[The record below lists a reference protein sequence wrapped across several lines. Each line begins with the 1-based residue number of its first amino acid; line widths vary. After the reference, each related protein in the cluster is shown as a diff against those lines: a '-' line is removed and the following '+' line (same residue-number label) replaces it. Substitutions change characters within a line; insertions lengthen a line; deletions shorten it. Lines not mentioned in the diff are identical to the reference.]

1 MSHLREKGKMI
12 INILCVCLWQW
23 LLFSGGEC
31 STETTIIADNVTFLL
46 FTPHNPKI
54 PTVMRINDSSSLGHF
69 NTSLTTVIA
78 VHGQHG
84 NGRGLD
90 AIPHGYLS
98 KGSYNVIEMDW
109 SGPANGA
116 YNHVK
121 HLIEPVG
128 KVGAQFLDYLASQ
141 GLDLGRVHLEGASFG
156 GQVVGIMGGNVKAG
170 RVGRITGLD
179 PARPWFDTL
188 GPEHR
193 LDDTDAQ
200 FVDVIHTCAGKVGW
214 LTPLGHA
221 DFYPNSGNCSQ
232 PGCTAGDQ
240 RCSHVRALYYFE
252 ESITSEVGF
261 RAKNCDSWADYE
273 SGSCAGNATVLMGDP
288 TPMSTRG
295 VFYLHTAGSK
305 PYALGANSYEAE

>member
-1 MSHLREKGKMI
+1 MRIKAM
-12 INILCVCLWQW
+12 NILCLPLWQ
-23 LLFSGGEC
+23 LLLLSEC
-31 STETTIIADNVTFLL
+31 ESKVVTNITAKNVTFYL
-46 FTPHNPKI
+46 FTSRNPKV
-54 PTVMRINDSSSLGHF
+54 PTVMKINDSASLGHF
-69 NTSLTTVIA
+69 NASLSTVVA
-78 VHGQHG
+78 VHGQNGH
-84 NGRGLD
+84 GRGLD

-109 SGPANGA
+109 SGPAAGVYDN
-116 YNHVK
+116 VK
-121 HLIEPVG
+121 YLIEPVG

-141 GLDLGRVHLEGASFG
+141 GLDLGRVHLEGVSFG

-232 PGCTAGDQ
+232 PGCTDQ
-240 RCSHVRALYYFE
+240 KCSHVRALYYFE
-252 ESITSEVGF
+252 ESITSKVGF
-261 RAKNCDSWADYE
+261 RATKCDSWADYE
-273 SGSCAGNATVLMGDP
+273 SGSCAGHATVLMGEP
-288 TPMSTRG
+288 TPASTRG
-295 VFYLHTAGSK
+295 VYYLHTASSSPFARG
-305 PYALGANSYEAE
+305 